1 MARRPEGA
9 VGWAHPYFHIQII
22 KKGGK
27 GPVGAPSAPPNS
39 HWMPIEGRA
48 VLASLSTFFF
58 PLAYQLP
65 FLSSSPL
72 LLSPSPSSWSI
83 RLYKVALHFGGSIQS
98 NVGSPLDSTCL
109 FKNVLNSEYLK
120 MTLIPCNAQSE
131 KLFRPWDSDC
141 GSRKESS
148 PINNPANNLKEERLL
163 VVSSP
168 ESSPSSGASSCDDE
182 SEISSS
188 GSSLGSASASAYS
201 FSAIHQA
208 YSAHMMSL
216 GHHHQPFLPGWI
228 PSIDPFHQP
237 PPTHFHHHH
246 QPAMEAPS
254 MERFLASL
262 ESSPESLH
270 PSRLAALGM
279 GPNEIGELYQLAGFK
294 PLMHQHYPPSA
305 SIAAPSHP
313 SSSGKKQ
320 RPKRFRCP
328 HCQVAFSNNGQLKG
342 HVRSHT
348 GNYLNSNMEI
358 ELNNSIFSFFFFFF

>member
-1 MARRPEGA
+1 
-9 VGWAHPYFHIQII
+9 
-22 KKGGK
+22 
-27 GPVGAPSAPPNS
+27 
-39 HWMPIEGRA
+39 
-48 VLASLSTFFF
+48 
-58 PLAYQLP
+58 
-65 FLSSSPL
+65 
-72 LLSPSPSSWSI
+72 
-83 RLYKVALHFGGSIQS
+83 
-98 NVGSPLDSTCL
+98 
-109 FKNVLNSEYLK
+109 

-188 GSSLGSASASAYS
+188 SSLGSASASAYS

-216 GHHHQPFLPGWI
+216 GHHHQPFLAGWI

-237 PPTHFHHHH
+237 PPTHFHHHHH

-305 SIAAPSHP
+305 SNAAPSHQHP

-348 GNYLNSNMEI
+348 GINYSNH
-358 ELNNSIFSFFFFFF
+358 L